1 MSEPEGSASPAANGW
16 QHALDELE
24 QSLRQAVRAIS
35 SLRDSLA
42 EPGAAPSPPAA
53 VAPAPAADWPEPA
66 PSAPLADPEH
76 RTRSTFERLWERIEL
91 ERRERAEGPA
101 AVEEPARRGVDLL
114 PQQYLMTVEDREGKV
129 DLIPLHRALLGL
141 VPMEDVALLSFAN
154 GVPVISLRVVGGLD
168 LERLGSAVSGAMDRL
183 CEVIQQDNGRLYLR
197 LKAREEDPR

>member
-35 SLRDSLA
+35 SLRDNLA
-42 EPGAAPSPPAA
+42 DPGGAPPPT
-53 VAPAPAADWPEPA
+53 APPSAADWPEPA
-66 PSAPLADPEH
+66 PSVPVGDPEH
-76 RTRSTFERLWERIEL
+76 RARSTFERLWERIEL
-91 ERRERAEGPA
+91 ERRERAEGPPV
-101 AVEEPARRGVDLL
+101 VEEPVRRGVDLL

-141 VPMEDVALLSFAN
+141 VPMENIALLSFAN